1 MTERELRI
9 RAKEEAAFCRSP
21 EREGL
26 CPFLVPG
33 SGVAYEDC
41 PMRPH
46 KCGRVTARM
55 WYEAM
60 RDAYQFFGELEEEQ

>member
-9 RAKEEAAFCRSP
+9 RAKEEAASCRSP
-21 EREGL
+21 EREGV
-26 CPFLVPG
+26 CPFLLPG
-33 SGVAYEDC
+33 SGVSYEDC

-46 KCGRVTARM
+46 KCGRVTAHM

-60 RDAYQFFGELEEEQ
+60 LDAYQFHGELEEDV

>member
-1 MTERELRI
+1 MRI

-26 CPFLVPG
+26 CPFLLHG
-33 SGVAYEDC
+33 SGVAYGDC

-60 RDAYQFFGELEEEQ
+60 YDAYQFHGELEEDADDA